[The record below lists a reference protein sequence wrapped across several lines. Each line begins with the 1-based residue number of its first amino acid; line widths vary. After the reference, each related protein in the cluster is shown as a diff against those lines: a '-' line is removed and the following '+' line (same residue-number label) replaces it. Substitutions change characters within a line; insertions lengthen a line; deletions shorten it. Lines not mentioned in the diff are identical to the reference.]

1 MERSDALRELTID
14 AKWETNLEK
23 QKRSIERL
31 ESYGNPAIPSL
42 EEIMTVTT
50 RDEIRKFCLDAIKG
64 IQQKNPAQDEQINNN
79 GNDDSSS
86 GAKKIKSREGS
97 TASAKSPKRKP
108 SKKRSTRPPT

>member
-23 QKRSIERL
+23 QKRSIERI
-31 ESYGNPAIPSL
+31 ESYGSPAIPSL

-64 IQQKNPAQDEQINNN
+64 IQQKNPATDEQIRNN
-79 GNDDSSS
+79 GNNDSS
-86 GAKKIKSREGS
+86 GVKKIKRRDG
-97 TASAKSPKRKP
+97 TVASAKSPKRKLP
-108 SKKRSTRPPT
+108 KRRSTRPPT

>member
-23 QKRSIERL
+23 QKRSIG
-31 ESYGNPAIPSL
+31 SPAIPSL

-64 IQQKNPAQDEQINNN
+64 IQQKNPATDEQIRNN
-79 GNDDSSS
+79 GNNDSS
-86 GAKKIKSREGS
+86 GVKKIKRRDG
-97 TASAKSPKRKP
+97 TVASAKSPKRKLP
-108 SKKRSTRPPT
+108 KRRSTRPPT

>member
-23 QKRSIERL
+23 QKRSIERI
-31 ESYGNPAIPSL
+31 ESYGSPAIPSL

-64 IQQKNPAQDEQINNN
+64 IQQKNIGQAEQIRNN
-79 GNDDSSS
+79 GNDDNS
-86 GAKKIKSREGS
+86 GMKRIKSREG
-97 TASAKSPKRKP
+97 TAASAKSPRRKS
-108 SKKRSTRPPT
+108 SKKRSKRPT